1 MSRETTFERDLH
13 PRQDRG
19 ELSAAFTDLCTR
31 VADDLRRKGYEGRTV
46 GIKLR
51 YNDFSTVTRDL
62 TVPLPTADAAEIR
75 RAATECLKRVPLDRR
90 PRFPGVPVTALLPA
104 GYPIACPLTGP
115 GRTPCPPGSPP
126 RSPRE

>member
-13 PRQDRG
+13 PRQDRAA
-19 ELSAAFTDLCTR
+19 LSAAFTDLCTR

-62 TVPLPTADAAEIR
+62 TVPFPTADATEIR

-90 PRFPGVPVTALLPA
+90 LRLLGVRVTALLP
-104 GYPIACPLTGP
+104 TGSYVAEP
-115 GRTPCPPGSPP
+115 QSVQGELPFTAD
-126 RSPRE
+126 